1 MNTSQKKTVET
12 YDKDKLFITQKIT
25 SLMIKR
31 DRALRRND
39 NGLFRYYR
47 SLVVNEIRKAK
58 LSFYDNKICPVRK
71 SCPKAWWKQINKM
84 TGKKA
89 QSQQS

>member
-12 YDKDKLFITQKIT
+12 YDKDKPFITQKIK
-25 SLMIKR
+25 SLMIER

-47 SLVVNEIRKAK
+47 SLVTNEIRKAK
-58 LSFYDNKICPVRK
+58 LSFYDKICPVRK
-71 SCPKAWWKQINKM
+71 SCPKPSWKQINKM
-84 TGKKA
+84 IGKKA
-89 QSQQS
+89 QS

>member
-1 MNTSQKKTVET
+1 MNTYQKKTVES
-12 YDKDKLFITQKIT
+12 YDKDKPFITQKIK

-47 SLVVNEIRKAK
+47 SLVANEIRKAK
-58 LSFYDNKICPVRK
+58 LSFYE
-71 SCPKAWWKQINKM
+71 Q
-84 TGKKA
+84 
-89 QSQQS
+89 